1 MRVLGD
7 LLVDVEVLSKES
19 LGEIEVGAVKTDS
32 RDVEEGDLFIAYK
45 GVETDGHEYIK
56 QAIEKGVKAVL
67 GEKDMELDV
76 PYIQVENGRLAWA
89 RIESAWHEQPEKKL
103 KMIGVTGTDGKTTTV
118 SLIYNILQAAGKK
131 VGMLS
136 TIEAKIGEKA
146 RSTGLHTTSPNPKV
160 FFKFLSEMV
169 EAGLE
174 YAVVEVTSHALVQ
187 DRFGDSQFEVG
198 VITNIASEHLDL
210 HKSKEEYR
218 KAKLKLVNKSK
229 KAVLN
234 MRIAGLEKLE
244 VEKEKLILFDRR
256 REVSETEYVELEEKV
271 YQQFEMMYE
280 NEWRVFKSQL
290 LGEYNQEN
298 ILAASKIAELLG
310 IEVDKVQMGV
320 GKLAKV
326 EGRFEKVANDKDLH
340 VVVDFA
346 HTAQSMWQVLK
357 LVREEFLEEG
367 NRIIVVFGC
376 AGERDASKRRP
387 MGQVAVAL
395 ADLSIIT
402 AEDPRSEKMDEIFK
416 EIEKGCKMAR
426 GKKGK
431 DYIREDDRREAI
443 KRAIL
448 EANEGDWVMILGK
461 GHEQSLNL
469 GEGEMPWSDVET
481 AEEVL
486 SKGFKS

>member
-19 LGEIEVGAVKTDS
+19 FGEIEVGAVKTDS
-32 RDVEEGDLFIAYK
+32 REVEEGDLFIAYK

-56 QAIEKGVKAVL
+56 QAIEKGVKAVV

-76 PYIQVENGRLAWA
+76 PYIQVKNGRLAWA
-89 RIESAWHEQPEKKL
+89 KIESAWYGQPERKL
-103 KMIGVTGTDGKTTTV
+103 RMIGVTGTDGKTTTV

-136 TIEAKIGEKA
+136 TVKAKIGDEAK
-146 RSTGLHTTSPNPKV
+146 STGLHTTSPNPKV

-218 KAKLKLVNKSK
+218 KAKFKLVDKSE

-234 MRIAGLEKLE
+234 MRTAGLEELKIDRE
-244 VEKEKLILFDRR
+244 RIVLFDRR
-256 REVSETEYVELEEKV
+256 REVAETKYVELEERV
-271 YQQFEMMYE
+271 YQQFEMMYKGK
-280 NEWRVFKSQL
+280 WRVFKSQL

-298 ILAASKIAELLG
+298 ILAASKVAELLG
-310 IEVDKVQMGV
+310 IEVEKVQMGV
-320 GKLAKV
+320 GKLASV
-326 EGRFEKVANDKDLH
+326 EGRFEKIANDKDLH

-346 HTAQSMWQVLK
+346 HTAQSMREVLR
-357 LVREEFLEEG
+357 LVREELLEEG
-367 NRIIVVFGC
+367 KRIIVVFGC

-402 AEDPRSEKMDEIFK
+402 AEDPRSEEMDEIFD
-416 EIEKGCKMAR
+416 EIEKGCKIAR
-426 GKKGK
+426 GKRGK
-431 DYIREDDRREAI
+431 DYLRVDDRREAI
-443 KRAIL
+443 EEAIDK
-448 EANEGDWVMILGK
+448 ADKGDWVMILGK
-461 GHEQSLNL
+461 GHEQSLNM
-469 GEGEMPWSDVET
+469 GGGEMPWSDVEVVRE
-481 AEEVL
+481 AL
-486 SKGFKS
+486 SGGE